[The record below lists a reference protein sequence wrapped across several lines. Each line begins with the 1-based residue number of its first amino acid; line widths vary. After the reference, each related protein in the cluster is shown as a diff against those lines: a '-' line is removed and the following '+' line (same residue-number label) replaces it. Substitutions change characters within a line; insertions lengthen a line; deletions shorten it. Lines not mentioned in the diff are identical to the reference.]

1 MQTEYRALKLQPEVL
16 NQGQSRRGDQ
26 FQQEQAFLAMK
37 NPREGDITAV
47 EMPIVVRAL
56 KGRAEFTPE
65 MTDNRNRRKR
75 IAVD

>member
-1 MQTEYRALKLQPEVL
+1 
-16 NQGQSRRGDQ
+16 
-26 FQQEQAFLAMK
+26 MK